1 MSQYRHGAY
10 VEERATSLVTPV
22 TAESA
27 LPVIVG
33 TAPVHRLP
41 EGTAA
46 PVNEPRLI
54 YSLPEFVAQFGAPAA
69 GDNKADFTLYQA
81 AEVYLT
87 RYKVAPLVAIN
98 VFDPAKHCRPA
109 TPGDAVASGS
119 KRIAQSA
126 AGSGLAGPD
135 GSADGAGDVEA
146 PAVPDVGMVKEADI
160 IGGVDAD
167 SLQRTGLALVE
178 EIFPRFRLTPGQV
191 LAPRW
196 SGDPTVALAI
206 GAACKDICGHFRSLG
221 IIEVPDEVTRYTDAP
236 AWLNDNNLTDPNL
249 LCMYGHGLYGDA
261 LEYGSIHLAGA
272 IGGRDASTEGIPYW
286 SPSNNKLECEGI
298 VHAGKALHLGPS
310 QAAYLNGQGIVT
322 GLNIIG
328 GLKAWGDQT
337 TAYPGVTDVKDSSI
351 PIRRMFSW
359 VGNTLVLTSWQYVS
373 NPVRRRMVETVQDTF
388 DIWLNGLAGREYI
401 LGGRVTFELADN
413 PTTDLMSGKV
423 RWHVYL
429 CPPQAGRE
437 LIFILEYDP
446 SYLSTL
452 F

>member
-10 VEERATSLVTPV
+10 VEEQATSLVTPV

-33 TAPVHRLP
+33 AAPVHRLP

-54 YSLPEFVAQFGAPAA
+54 YSLPEFVAQFGAPGP
-69 GDNKADFTLYQA
+69 GDDAADFTLYQA
-81 AEVYLT
+81 AEIYLT
-87 RYKVAPLVAIN
+87 RYKVAPLVAVN
-98 VFDPAKHCRPA
+98 VFNPARHC
-109 TPGDAVASGS
+109 TPGQGEDA
-119 KRIAQSA
+119 
-126 AGSGLAGPD
+126 PD
-135 GSADGAGDVEA
+135 
-146 PAVPDVGMVKEADI
+146 VPDVKLVKEADI
-160 IGGVDAD
+160 IGGVDAET
-167 SLQRTGLALVE
+167 LQRTGLALVE
-178 EIFPRFRLTPGQV
+178 EIFPRFRLTPGQI

-196 SGDPTVALAI
+196 SSDPTVALAM
-206 GAACKDICGHFRSLG
+206 GAACKDICGHFRSTG
-221 IIEVPDEVTRYTDAP
+221 ILEVPDEVTRYTDVP
-236 AWLNDNNLTDPNL
+236 AWLNDNNLCDPNL
-249 LCMYGHGLYGDA
+249 LCMFGHGLYGDA
-261 LEYGSIHLAGA
+261 VEYGSIHLAGA
-272 IGGRDASTEGIPYW
+272 VGARDAGTEGIPYW
-286 SPSNNKLECEGI
+286 SPSNNKLECEGL
-298 VHAGKALHLGPS
+298 VHAGKTLHLSP
-310 QAAYLNGQGIVT
+310 QEAAYLNGQGIVT
-322 GLNIIG
+322 GLNMIG
-328 GLKAWGDQT
+328 GLRAWGDQT

-388 DIWLNGLAGREYI
+388 DIWLNGLVGREYI
-401 LGGRVTFELADN
+401 LGGRVAFELVDN

-446 SYLSTL
+446 SYLNTL
-452 F
+452 FGA

>member
-1 MSQYRHGAY
+1 MSQYRHGSY

-33 TAPVHRLP
+33 AAPVHRLP

-54 YSLPEFVAQFGAPAA
+54 ADMQEFVSQFGAPGPGDDTAA
-69 GDNKADFTLYQA
+69 FTLYQA

-87 RYKVAPLVAIN
+87 RYNVAPLVAIN
-98 VFDPAKHCRPA
+98 VFDPEKHC
-109 TPGDAVASGS
+109 TPGQGE
-119 KRIAQSA
+119 
-126 AGSGLAGPD
+126 G
-135 GSADGAGDVEA
+135 A
-146 PAVPDVGMVKEADI
+146 PAVPDVSLITERDI
-160 IGGVDAD
+160 IGGVDAET
-167 SLQRTGLALVE
+167 LQHTGLALAE
-178 EIFPRFRLTPGQV
+178 EIFPRFRLTPGQI

-196 SGDPTVALAI
+196 SSDPTVALAI
-206 GAACKDICGHFRSLG
+206 GAACKDICGHFRAAG
-221 IIEVPDEVTRYTDAP
+221 IYEVPAEVTRYTDVP
-236 AWLNDNNLTDPNL
+236 AWINDNNLTDPDL
-249 LCMYGHGLYGDA
+249 LCMFGHCRYGDA

-272 IGGRDASTEGIPYW
+272 IGARDASTEGIPYW
-286 SPSNNKLECEGI
+286 SPSNSKLQCEGL
-298 VHAGKALHLGPS
+298 VHAGKPLHLGADK
-310 QAAYLNGQGIVT
+310 AAYLNGQGIVT
-322 GLNIIG
+322 GLNMIG
-328 GLKAWGDQT
+328 GLKVWGDQT
-337 TAYPGVTDVKDSSI
+337 TAYPGVSDVKDSSI

-359 VGNTLVLTSWQYVS
+359 VGNTLILTSWQYVS
-373 NPVRRRMVETVQDTF
+373 NPIRRRMVETVQDTF
-388 DIWLNGLAGREYI
+388 DIWLNGLTGREVI
-401 LGGRVTFELADN
+401 LGGRVTFELVDN

-452 F
+452 FGA